1 MNKNN
6 PKINSSLGETNRFDF
21 CIVSHFQG
29 TQLKWKNYCVS
40 FYLSIKW
47 KRSCNFKKIWIMK
60 IIVIGILS
68 SSFYRVFLHLHIKIG
83 FLCITFK
90 QFCLCTIWKHQGGQL
105 ADGARVGH
113 GCSRKPLLPPPNTEQ
128 ALQLSKPIC
137 GARIL
142 RGVPLTTC
150 VAPHFKKGY
159 AGGWVG

>member
-29 TQLKWKNYCVS
+29 TQLKWKTTVFPFICQSNENVVV
-40 FYLSIKW
+40 IK
-47 KRSCNFKKIWIMK
+47 RKIWIMK
-60 IIVIGILS
+60 VIVIGILS
-68 SSFYRVFLHLHIKIG
+68 SSFYWVFLHLHIKIG

-105 ADGARVGH
+105 ADRARVGH
-113 GCSRKPLLPPPNTEQ
+113 GCSRKQLLPPPNTEQ
-128 ALQLSKPIC
+128 SLQLSKPTC